1 MDQTGFSEIL
11 LLFLQGW
18 TKFYEF
24 AFGDLRAGADIID
37 RLCTLAGMGKKK
49 RQSRFYRDRGYQ
61 KQKYG
66 RKNYSHTKQFRRPI
80 TTDAENQM
88 NQSYREAYTCM
99 RSMLSTGNYL

>member
-49 RQSRFYRDRGYQ
+49 DRVDSIVTGGTKSKNMVERTIAIQNNFVGQSQQTQ
-61 KQKYG
+61 KIK
-66 RKNYSHTKQFRRPI
+66 
-80 TTDAENQM
+80 
-88 NQSYREAYTCM
+88 
-99 RSMLSTGNYL
+99 